1 MKAVIQRVL
10 NAELK
15 IDGISRCRI
24 EKGLLVYLG
33 YGPDDGSKQIE
44 YIIDRIG
51 KMRIFEDEF
60 GKINLDVSK
69 VQGDVMLVP
78 NFTLYADA
86 DHGRRPSFSG
96 ACPFDRAKEL
106 FDESVEC
113 FERSFFPP
121 KTGVF
126 GADMKI
132 SSIADGP
139 INVLLEV

>member
-1 MKAVIQRVL
+1 MKAIIQRVL
-10 NAELK
+10 SAELK
-15 IDGISRCRI
+15 IDGVSRATI
-24 EKGLLVYLG
+24 GKGLLVYLG
-33 YGPDDGSKQIE
+33 YGPDDGDKQIE

-51 KMRIFEDEF
+51 KMRIFEDEN

-69 VQGDVMLVP
+69 VQGEIMLVP

-96 ACPFDRAKEL
+96 ACPFERAREL
-106 FDESVEC
+106 FDRSISC
-113 FERSFFPP
+113 FEKNFFQP
-121 KTGVF
+121 KTGFF

-132 SSIADGP
+132 ESIADGP

>member
-10 NAELK
+10 RAELK
-15 IDGISRCRI
+15 IDGISRCSI
-24 EKGLLVYLG
+24 GKGLLVYLG
-33 YGPDDGSKQIE
+33 YAPDDGDKQIE

-60 GKINLDVSK
+60 GKINLDVSTVK
-69 VQGDVMLVP
+69 GDVMLVP

-86 DHGRRPSFSG
+86 DHGRRPSFSK
-96 ACPFDRAKEL
+96 ACPFERAKEL
-106 FDESVEC
+106 FDISVNA
-113 FERSFFPP
+113 FERSFFTP
-121 KTGVF
+121 KKGVF

-132 SSIADGP
+132 EAVADGP